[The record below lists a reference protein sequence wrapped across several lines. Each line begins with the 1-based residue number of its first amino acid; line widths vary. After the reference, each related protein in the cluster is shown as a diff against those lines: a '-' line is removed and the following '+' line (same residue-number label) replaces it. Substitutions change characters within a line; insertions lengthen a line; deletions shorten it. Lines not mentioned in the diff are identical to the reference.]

1 MRKAS
6 KIIYLVGGILSIVA
20 AVGFLIT
27 ALIFVI
33 LPNTDAFVEA
43 YNRGVADGTIS
54 ANVTLAE
61 FQGVFAAISVPFFF
75 WMAAAIINSVF
86 SFIASKKDRPSTSLA
101 VLNIV
106 FGVIS
111 CVEVN
116 IVASV
121 FAFIANGQE
130 DRRVAQEDK

>member
-33 LPNTDAFVEA
+33 LPNTEAFVEA
-43 YNRGVADGTIS
+43 YNRGIADGTIS
-54 ANVTLAE
+54 GNVTLAE

-75 WMAAAIINSVF
+75 WMAAAAINSVF
-86 SFIASKKDRPSTSLA
+86 SFIAFKKDRPSTSLA

-106 FGVIS
+106 FGVLS

-130 DRRVAQEDK
+130 DRRVVKEDK